1 MEPILRTEHLTFTY
15 PGEAQPTLGDLSLE
29 IARGSFVAVLGHNG
43 SGKSTLAKHVNA
55 ILLPTGGKV
64 YVDGMDTADENNL
77 LSVRATVGMVFQNPD
92 NQIVAN
98 VVEDDVAFAPENLGV
113 PPQEIRA
120 RVDAALKQVGMYD
133 FRLHAPHLLSGG
145 QKQRVAIAGVIAMQP
160 KCIVL
165 DEPTAMLDPAG
176 RREVIDT
183 ATKLC
188 REQGITVVLITHHME
203 ECIGADRVIVLSNG
217 AVVADGAPKQVF
229 SQVELLKREGLTA
242 PVTVLLVTHSMDDA
256 ARIADRLIVF
266 HAGHVAFDGAP
277 AEVFAHTQALLD
289 IGLDVPQSA
298 RIAQALRDRG
308 IPLPPSIYTLEQLT
322 DALLAAGKEA
332 GVC

>member
-15 PGEAQPTLGDLSLE
+15 PGEERPTLGDLSLE

-43 SGKSTLAKHVNA
+43 SGKSTLAKHFNA

-64 YVDGMDTADENNL
+64 YVDGMDTSDENNL

-217 AVVADGAPKQVF
+217 AVVADGGA
-229 SQVELLKREGLTA
+229 EAGLFAGRSAETGGPDRA
-242 PVTVLLVTHSMDDA
+242 RHRPAAACA
-256 ARIADRLIVF
+256 ARARHGRAARRAHGVRLCGRRRCRSETV
-266 HAGHVAFDGAP
+266 
-277 AEVFAHTQALLD
+277 T
-289 IGLDVPQSA
+289 
-298 RIAQALRDRG
+298 
-308 IPLPPSIYTLEQLT
+308 T
-322 DALLAAGKEA
+322 DLHR
-332 GVC
+332 